1 MERESLQEILW
12 YPVLKKQ
19 QLLSTIFSFTEVDLT
34 KDNSFPRKTFGRP
47 FLNARYLS
55 LR

>member
-34 KDNSFPRKTFGRP
+34 KDNSFPRKNVWEA
-47 FLNARYLS
+47 FLKC
-55 LR
+55 